1 MKNWINKFAI
11 KIANATN
18 TPSAPIS
25 QITRGSELFSIF
37 SGSNTGGTVA
47 VNERVAMCVS
57 AVIGCVNLIGGAISS
72 MPLHFYER
80 TDSGR
85 QRYSPD
91 IWWLLN
97 ERAFNNWP
105 ASALWVYV
113 VLSKLLHGDAFVQIH
128 RASRF
133 SSVITGFEPIHPLNV
148 DVKKING
155 RLSYTLWKNADDGSV
170 YVEVVDQDDMLHVSG
185 PGFNGLRGISQIK
198 HGLQNAAGIAY
209 AADQFAGQF
218 FNNGARPDFAIEMP
232 GNPTVEQQEMMRSS
246 WNERYQ
252 GFGNSHKPA
261 LLAGGVK
268 IHEITMNA
276 EDSQLLATRSFQVE
290 EICRIFGVP
299 PHMIGHTEKAT
310 SWGTGIEQMSIG
322 FVKFTLQPHLVAFE
336 QEINSK
342 VFRTPKNF
350 CEFQT
355 AGLERGDIKA
365 RYEGYRIAIGRA
377 GEPGWMTVNEVR
389 NLENQLPRDG
399 GDSLYQP
406 NQTPNSSSA

>member
-1 MKNWINKFAI
+1 MKNWINKFAL
-11 KIANATN
+11 KVVNATSN
-18 TPSAPIS
+18 
-25 QITRGSELFSIF
+25 GSLPTSKVLPGTELFSAF
-37 SGSNTGGTVA
+37 TGAGIAGPVA
-47 VNERVAMCVS
+47 VNERIAMCIS

-72 MPLHFYER
+72 MPLHFYTR

-85 QRYSPD
+85 ERYTPE

-97 ERAFNNWP
+97 ERSFNNWP
-105 ASALWVYV
+105 ASSLWVYV
-113 VLSKLLHGDAFVQIH
+113 VMSKLLHGDAFVQIH
-128 RASRF
+128 RASKF
-133 SSVITGFEPIHPLNV
+133 SATIIGFEPIHPLNV
-148 DVKKING
+148 DVRKING
-155 RLSYTLWKNADDGSV
+155 RLSYTLWKVSDDGSV
-170 YVEVVDQDDMLHVSG
+170 YVEVVDQDDILHVSG

-198 HGLQNAAGIAY
+198 HGLQNAAGIAH
-209 AADQFAGQF
+209 AADQFAGNF
-218 FNNGARPDFAIEMP
+218 FANGARPDFAIEMP
-232 GNPTVEQQEMMRSS
+232 GNPTTEQQEMMRST
-246 WNERYQ
+246 WAERYQ
-252 GFGNSHKPA
+252 GFMNSHRPA
-261 LLAGGVK
+261 LLAGGAK

-276 EDSQLLATRSFQVE
+276 EDSQLLGTRSFQVE

-406 NQTPNSSSA
+406 NQPSGTSAA

>member
-37 SGSNTGGTVA
+37 SGSNAGGTVA

-80 TDSGR
+80 TNSGR

-148 DVKKING
+148 DVRKING

-232 GNPTVEQQEMMRSS
+232 GNPTTEQQEMMRSS

-399 GDSLYQP
+399 GDNLYQP
-406 NQTPNSSSA
+406 NSPSNSPAI